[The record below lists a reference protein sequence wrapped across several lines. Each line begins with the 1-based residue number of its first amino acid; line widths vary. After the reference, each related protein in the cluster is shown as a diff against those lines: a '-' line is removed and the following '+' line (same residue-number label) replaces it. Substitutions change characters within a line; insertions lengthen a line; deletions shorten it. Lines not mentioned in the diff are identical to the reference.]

1 MSLLRHIRHT
11 RDTLRWIL
19 LTPTSSIE
27 LRMTTSWAAI
37 LHRGEADIPVG
48 RRVAQRWRAAGWN
61 DEVVWH
67 ELAAY
72 CARFTDS
79 VDIPDPRFVP
89 LQASAAW
96 VRFAAEHGT
105 AADLAA
111 AVHVHLSA
119 VHDLTH
125 AQRSR

>member
-11 RDTLRWIL
+11 RDMLRWIL

-37 LHRGEADIPVG
+37 LHRGEADIPAG
-48 RRVAQRWRAAGWN
+48 LRVAQRWRTAGWN

-67 ELAAY
+67 ELAAVH
-72 CARFTDS
+72 ARFTEPA
-79 VDIPDPRFVP
+79 DIPDSRFAP
-89 LQASAAW
+89 LRASAAW
-96 VRFAAEHGT
+96 VRFVAEHGA

-111 AVHVHLSA
+111 AVHAHLSA
-119 VHDLTH
+119 VHDLTR